1 MKKLLHFPNACR
13 AATLALIF
21 AFAAAFAF
29 AQDRPWLRV
38 QVDGED
44 DNTKVELNLPLA
56 AVEALGGTF
65 GEQVLNEIEEEWNHD
80 EEVDLDAEDLRVF
93 WQSLRDNPGAW
104 VTIDEE
110 DGGTLR
116 ARMDGNEVRIEGGD
130 EDGSLDIRFPVTF
143 GDALFGA
150 SGNEPDLGAA
160 IRTLAGHEDVLISLD
175 GDDGKVRVWIES
187 R

>member
-1 MKKLLHFPNACR
+1 MKKLLPFPNAYG
-13 AATLALIF
+13 AATLALVL
-21 AFAAAFAF
+21 ALGAAPAL
-29 AQDRPWLRV
+29 AQETPWLRV

-44 DNTKVELNLPLA
+44 DNSKVELNLPLA
-56 AVEALGGTF
+56 AVEALGGSL
-65 GEQVLNEIEEEWNHD
+65 GEHLLDEIEEEWNHED
-80 EEVDLDAEDLRVF
+80 EVDLDADDLRAF

-110 DGGTLR
+110 DGGNFR

-130 EDGSLDIRFPVTF
+130 DDGSLDIRFPVAF

-150 SGNEPDLGAA
+150 SGGDPDLGAA
-160 IRTLAGHEDVLISLD
+160 IRSLAGHEDVLISVD
-175 GDDGKVRVWIES
+175 GDDGKVRVWIEP